1 MVTTVERT
9 TTLLTVD
16 GLIALNRQGREG
28 ELWEGEFVEVSP
40 SGGPQAWIIRRL
52 SPVVDEYAGRLGV
65 GEAWGAEAGF
75 ILRLRSGEA
84 TVFAPDLS
92 IVPLSYTRTI
102 SRRHTGFHDVVPL
115 LAVEVKSPSDEERDI
130 ARKLAMYLDAGVP
143 EVWWLR
149 AAGATV
155 TRHWPDRDPV
165 VHGLGDRIGGVDLLP
180 GFSVAVDDIF
190 PPEDPELDLS
200 VSST

>member
-16 GLIALNRQGREG
+16 GLIALNREGREG

-40 SGGPQAWIIRRL
+40 SGGLQAWIIRRL
-52 SPVVDEYAGRLGV
+52 SPVVDEHAGRLGV

-84 TVFAPDLS
+84 TVLAPDLS
-92 IVPLSYTRTI
+92 LVPATYARTI

-115 LAVEVKSPSDEERDI
+115 LAAEVKSPSDEERDI

-149 AAGATV
+149 LNKATV
-155 TRHWPDRDPV
+155 TRHWPDRGPV
-165 VHGLGDRIGGVDLLP
+165 VHGPGDRIEHVELLP
-180 GFSVAVDDIF
+180 GFSIAVDDIF
-190 PPEDPELDLS
+190 PPEEPEEEPS
-200 VSST
+200 